1 MLIKLT
7 LKTAANAGAIYFA
20 SSIVEGFTFSGNFG
34 ILIAIALAL
43 ALFHSFIYPVIKI
56 LAFPLVFLSFGL
68 FGTILNLVVLWGIAQ
83 YVPQLTIDGL
93 MPLIW
98 ATAILSLTN
107 LLFAW
112 L

>member
-1 MLIKLT
+1 MLIKLALRT
-7 LKTAANAGAIYFA
+7 TANAGAIYFA
-20 SSIVEGFTFSGNFG
+20 NSIVDGFTFSGNFV

-43 ALFHSFIYPVIKI
+43 ALFHSFVYPVIKI
-56 LAFPLVFLSFGL
+56 LAFPLAFLSFGL
-68 FGTILNLVVLWGIAQ
+68 FGTIINIVVLWGIAQ

-98 ATAILSLTN
+98 ATAILSLAN
-107 LLFAW
+107 LLFSW

>member
-1 MLIKLT
+1 MLKFAF
-7 LKTAANAGAIYFA
+7 KVAANSSAIYFA
-20 SSIVEGFTFSGNFG
+20 SSLVEGFTFSGNFA
-34 ILIAIALAL
+34 ILIGIGFALAI
-43 ALFHSFIYPVIKI
+43 FHSFVYPVVKI

-68 FGTILNLVVLWGIAQ
+68 FGTIINIAFLWLLAQ
-83 YVPQLTIDGL
+83 YVPQLTIEGI

-98 ATAILSLTN
+98 GTAILSIAN